1 MVRSFLSELRH
12 RKVLR
17 TAMGYA
23 LLTAAAVEFT
33 DIITPIL
40 GLPDGVLPAVIKIAL
55 VGFPI
60 VVVLSWFFDLESG
73 SVVRGTASPGPVAA
87 SGTNIISIL
96 LIGVLGIAVAYLS
109 YRLYGESQDPLEL
122 AHGKSIAVLPFASIA
137 AEEDAETAYFSDGVA
152 EEILN
157 ALSKVEGL
165 RVAARTSSFTFR
177 DSSAREVGEA
187 LNVSVMLEGTVR
199 RAGDNL
205 RLSVS
210 LVDTAD
216 GFQLWSKIYDHE
228 LKDLFV
234 VQEQI
239 AHAIVAALEIE
250 LLGDTATVLVSPG
263 TNSTA
268 AYDKYLAGRSKL
280 QVGTPSA
287 VREAIALFE
296 QALEIDPDYAQA
308 YAGLADSWIS
318 LREVG
323 NLTLLDATQR
333 SHAAIT
339 KALVLNNALPEAQ
352 ASLGLCILGGGLS
365 AQAALQFQ
373 KAIDLDPEYSDG
385 YLLRANL
392 LRDQGYL
399 SEATRVYSQALAL
412 DPLNSAILENQA
424 LLLAR
429 QGRFNDA
436 LEQLADLEQRNP
448 DRPTGALAAS
458 RVWSLSGN
466 KDKALQWA
474 EHAVELAPQSPV
486 ALAAL
491 LDGHL
496 HLGNTEAARSIYD
509 RMNALAPNNELVLTS
524 SMRFHMMVGDFEA
537 LDQLVSPQL
546 KGIMDSEAYSGTA
559 ILFDRARWGAI
570 ALLGLN
576 DPQGARQLLEK
587 GIPDLDQLDP
597 RPETIRT
604 LALLARARSLD
615 GDAAGAADII
625 SVANRVTDIAR
636 SEGWDRGQLGY
647 AAACI
652 AAARGA
658 AEQAVVHLEEAV
670 DAGWNDFALA
680 DHDPVLADVVQ
691 LPAYQTLRNGT

>member
-1 MVRSFLSELRH
+1 MLQRFLSELRH

-17 TAMGYA
+17 TAAGYA
-23 LLTAAAVEFT
+23 LLAAAAVEFT
-33 DIITPIL
+33 DIVTPVL
-40 GLPDGVLPAVIKIAL
+40 GLPDGALPAVLTIAL

-60 VVVLSWFFDLESG
+60 VVVLSWFYDLASG
-73 SVVRGTASPGPVAA
+73 SVVRGTSSPGPVAA
-87 SGTNIISIL
+87 RGTNIVSIL
-96 LIGVLGIAVAYLS
+96 LIVVLGIAVTYLS
-109 YRLYGESQDPLEL
+109 YRLYGESQNPLEF

-137 AEEDAETAYFSDGVA
+137 TEEDAETAYFSDGVA

-177 DSSAREVGEA
+177 DSSPQEVGDA
-187 LNVSVMLEGTVR
+187 LNVSVMLDGTVR
-199 RAGDNL
+199 RAGDKL

-210 LVDTAD
+210 LVDTED
-216 GFQLWSKIYDHE
+216 GFQIWSDIYDHE
-228 LKDLFV
+228 LKDIFII
-234 VQEQI
+234 QEQI

-250 LLGDTATVLVSPG
+250 LLGDAGIVLVSPG

-280 QVGTPSA
+280 QVGTPAAS
-287 VREAIALFE
+287 REAIALFE
-296 QALEIDPDYAQA
+296 EALEFDADYAQA
-308 YAGLADSWIS
+308 YTGLADSWIS

-352 ASLGLCILGGGLS
+352 ASLGLCILGGGRS
-365 AQAALQFQ
+365 SEAARQFQ
-373 KAIDLDPEYSDG
+373 RAIDLDPEYSDG

-399 SEATRVYSQALAL
+399 SEATRVYTQALAL

-429 QGRFNDA
+429 QGLFDDA
-436 LEQLADLEQRNP
+436 LEQLRELEQRDP
-448 DRPTGALAAS
+448 ARLTGALAAS
-458 RVWSLSGN
+458 QVWSLSGN
-466 KDKALQWA
+466 KDKALQLA
-474 EHAVELAPQSPV
+474 ERAVELAPQSPV

-491 LDGHL
+491 VDSNLRRG
-496 HLGNTEAARSIYD
+496 EVIAARSAFD
-509 RMNALAPNNELVLTS
+509 RMYALAPNNELVLTA
-524 SMRFHMMVGDFEA
+524 SMRLHMMTGDFDA
-537 LDQLVSPQL
+537 LDRLASSL
-546 KGIMDSEAYSGTA
+546 LDGILDSEDFSGTA
-559 ILFDRARWGAI
+559 ILFERARWGAI

-576 DPQGARQLLEK
+576 DARGARQLLEK
-587 GIPDLDQLDP
+587 GIPDTDQLDP

-604 LALLARARSLD
+604 LALLARAKSLD
-615 GDAAGAADII
+615 GDAAGAADVIAI
-625 SVANRVTDIAR
+625 ANQLAQAAR
-636 SEGWDRGQLGY
+636 SEGWDRGQLSY

-652 AAARGA
+652 AAASGS
-658 AEQAVVHLEEAV
+658 AEQAVVHLREAV

-680 DHDPVLADVVQ
+680 DHDPVLADVIQ
-691 LPAYQTLRNGT
+691 LPAYRALTP

>member
-1 MVRSFLSELRH
+1 MLQHFLSELRH

-17 TAMGYA
+17 TAAGYA

-33 DIITPIL
+33 DIVTPTL
-40 GLPDGVLPAVIKIAL
+40 GLPDGVLRAVITIAL

-73 SVVRGTASPGPVAA
+73 SVVRDTSSREPVTVR
-87 SGTNIISIL
+87 GTNIVSIL
-96 LIGVLGIAVAYLS
+96 LIGLLGIAVTYLS
-109 YRLYGESQDPLEL
+109 YRLYGESKDPLEF

-210 LVDTAD
+210 LVDTED
-216 GFQLWSKIYDHE
+216 GFQLWSEIYDHE
-228 LKDLFV
+228 LKDIFV
-234 VQEQI
+234 IQEQI
-239 AHAIVAALEIE
+239 AHAIVMALEIE
-250 LLGDTATVLVSPG
+250 LLGDRGTVLVSPG

-280 QVGTPSA
+280 QVGTPAA
-287 VREAIALFE
+287 VREAIALFDK
-296 QALEIDPDYAQA
+296 ALELDPDYAQA

-339 KALVLNNALPEAQ
+339 KALVLNSALPEAQ
-352 ASLGLCILGGGLS
+352 ASLGLCILGGGLNS
-365 AQAALQFQ
+365 QAARQFQ

-399 SEATRVYSQALAL
+399 AEATRVYTQALAL

-429 QGRFNDA
+429 QGLFGDA
-436 LEQLADLEQRNP
+436 LEQLRELEQRDP
-448 DRPTGALAAS
+448 ARLSGALAAS
-458 RVWSLSGN
+458 QVWSLSGN
-466 KDKALQWA
+466 KDKALQLA
-474 EHAVELAPQSPV
+474 QRAVELAPESPV

-491 LDGHL
+491 LDSHL
-496 HLGNTEAARSIYD
+496 RLRDLTAARAVYD

-524 SMRFHMMVGDFEA
+524 SMRFHMIAGDFEA
-537 LDQLVSPQL
+537 LDRLASSRLAGVID
-546 KGIMDSEAYSGTA
+546 GVGYAGTE
-559 ILFDRARWGAI
+559 ILFERARWGAI
-570 ALLGLN
+570 ALLALN
-576 DPQGARQLLEK
+576 DARGARQLLEV
-587 GIPDLDQLDP
+587 GIPDPDQLDP

-604 LALLARARSLD
+604 LALLGRAKSLD
-615 GDAAGAADII
+615 GDAAGAADVIGI
-625 SVANRVTDIAR
+625 ANRLTEVAR
-636 SEGWDRGQLGY
+636 SEGWDRGQLSY
-647 AAACI
+647 AAAFI
-652 AAARGA
+652 AAASGST
-658 AEQAVVHLEEAV
+658 EQAVVHLRDAV

-680 DHDPVLADVVQ
+680 DRDPTLVDVVQ
-691 LPAYQTLRNGT
+691 LPAYRALSK